1 MTSYYDFSIDS
12 ATAADLDAIALT
24 RAGRV
29 ASHGFGYELNATPAL
44 PGGWRGKWIA
54 TKGMGN
60 YGTFVLLP
68 TDHRTRALWRE
79 GQIEHMKWFGLTER
93 EAQRLLNAGIRF
105 THETDVLAAIGAI
118 LSCDGATTAWLTHR
132 RCSGA
137 IEREWFTAHA
147 DVIPALPAGMSHP
160 RRCAVYEAVVACT
173 GN

>member
-12 ATAADLDAIALT
+12 TTDLDAIALT

-29 ASHGFGYELNATPAL
+29 ASHGYGYELNATPAL
-44 PGGWRGKWIA
+44 PGGWRGRWIA

-68 TDHRTRALWRE
+68 TDSRTRAIWRE
-79 GQIEHMKWFGLTER
+79 GQITRICGFGLSRR
-93 EAQRLLNAGIRF
+93 EAVRVLDARIR
-105 THETDVLAAIGAI
+105 HALEDAVLTALGAI
-118 LSCDGATTAWLTHR
+118 LACDGATTAWLTHR

-137 IEREWFTAHA
+137 VEREWFTAYA

-160 RRCAVYEAVVACT
+160 RRCSLYEAVVACT